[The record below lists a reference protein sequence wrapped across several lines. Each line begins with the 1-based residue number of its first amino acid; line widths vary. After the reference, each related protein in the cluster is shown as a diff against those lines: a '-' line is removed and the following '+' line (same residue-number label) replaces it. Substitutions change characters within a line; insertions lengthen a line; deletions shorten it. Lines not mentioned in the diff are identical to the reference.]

1 MKLILTAAES
11 EEYFHNALCN
21 GLDYICSGYGLTLDV
36 NDKDYKAAKE
46 NIFKEATA
54 AKIGVV
60 CYEDVLM
67 QVLKDG
73 NKLTLLDE
81 EGGEDRWT
89 ITLDD
94 VHKKVQEAPANHLLD
109 MVNGN
114 DDAVSADVILQ
125 SVFIGEVI
133 FG

>member
-1 MKLILTAAES
+1 MKIILTAEES
-11 EEYFHNALCN
+11 EEYFYNALCN
-21 GLDYICSGYGLTLDV
+21 GLGYISSGYGLELHV
-36 NDKDYKAAKE
+36 KDKDYKAAKA
-46 NIFKEATA
+46 NLLKEATA

-81 EGGEDRWT
+81 EGGEDRWVV
-89 ITLDD
+89 TLDD

-109 MVNGN
+109 MVNGT